1 MSRSNVGSP
10 LRPPLPA
17 EVPAPARWQVRLLG
31 GMEISD
37 GLLRVDRFASRAVAA
52 LLARLALA
60 PDCAHGREELIELLW
75 PGVALD
81 VGRNRLR
88 QTLST
93 LKSLLEPAGESAT
106 AVLLADRL
114 CIRVLP
120 GGLGCDVRQFE
131 HCLRLGDVDNAKALY
146 RGELMP
152 GHYDDWVL
160 SERGRLAALHESL
173 PAEPATPMPPAASSR
188 PASQPAAQPH
198 PQPQPQPQPQ
208 PNPPPLPS
216 GLPSFW
222 TRSIGAELTA
232 SRLRVLI
239 SSQRLVTVHG
249 PGGSGKTRL
258 AVEVAT
264 ALRDTQPVDLQAMSP
279 RSYLPPFDRVAFV
292 PLVDCV
298 DAAQALDKICSA
310 LQDQSDG
317 DAQARIVSALTGSQA
332 LLLLDNT
339 EQLDAETAAHIVA
352 LLHALPGLHV
362 MVTSRRLL
370 DVDGEVA
377 FELEGLPLP
386 APDALIAE
394 AAANPAVMLF
404 VDRARAVR
412 ADFHLGPRNV
422 LAIVGLVRLL
432 GGMPL
437 AIELAA
443 SRVRA
448 LTATELLSR
457 LSEGA
462 GTPMLDL
469 LTRSTSRNTPGT
481 RHASMRHVVDWSW
494 RQLDPAQAS
503 LLQAMSVFGTAACAP
518 AIAAVACVPLREAE
532 ALLCQLHD
540 ACLVHGTR
548 QADATTPSTRFSLL
562 QPVREFAADRWAE
575 ADAVQAR
582 ARMRDWLIGFARQA
596 VQHGPTAVAPEVPH
610 VHAAIVS
617 AMADGARAGGQAL
630 ELCIAL
636 RTYWDSD
643 DLPLSSLLALE
654 QATVNAG
661 DRAQRADAHE
671 LLALGFCSAGLAQ
684 QALAHAKAAVD
695 NADDDRRRALTLA
708 RWAWAT
714 YTAGQLGAGPIMLA
728 LDEAAVLATRGGDLL
743 ARATVLR
750 VQTMMVSNLLLDFA
764 GSERLAFEGQ
774 ALWEQLGHAAMA
786 RTMRLA
792 RATMWAWQG
801 RDLEALPVLQHC
813 EDSARTDGDWVG
825 ALHAARQLGRVHI
838 RLRQWRPAAA
848 ALRRAVQLG
857 WQRRYAR
864 GLANALIN
872 LPEAMLMAG
881 QPIAAARLYAAATA
895 HWTRLYGAMNR
906 IEAAESRRTRRLLR
920 LHHGAIRTGALCAEG
935 EGLDLPAAVALAL
948 NVSEG

>member
-1 MSRSNVGSP
+1 MSRFHVGSTQ
-10 LRPPLPA
+10 RPPLA
-17 EVPAPARWQVRLLG
+17 ANVAATARWQVRLLG
-31 GMEISD
+31 GVEITD

-60 PDCAHGREELIELLW
+60 PDRAHGREELIELLW

-93 LKSLLEPAGESAT
+93 LKSLLEPAGEAAT

-120 GGLGCDVRQFE
+120 GGLACDVHQFE
-131 HCLRLGDVDNAKALY
+131 HCLRLGDVDSAKALY

-160 SERGRLAALHESL
+160 AERSRLVALQESL
-173 PAEPATPMPPAASSR
+173 PADASAPALRSASAAPTGQPAVHDRPMP
-188 PASQPAAQPH
+188 H
-198 PQPQPQPQPQ
+198 
-208 PNPPPLPS
+208 PNPPPLQS

-239 SSQRLVTVHG
+239 ASQRLVTVHG

-258 AVEVAT
+258 AVEVA
-264 ALRDTQPVDLQAMSP
+264 AAMRDAQPVDLQTLSP
-279 RSYLPPFDRVAFV
+279 RSSVPPFDRVAFV

-298 DAAQALDKICSA
+298 NAEQALDKICLA
-310 LQDQSDG
+310 LQDLSDG

-339 EQLDAETAAHIVA
+339 EQLDAETATRLVA

-386 APDALIAE
+386 APDALVAE
-394 AAANPAVMLF
+394 AAGNPAVMLF
-404 VDRARAVR
+404 IDRARAVR

-422 LAIVGLVRLL
+422 QAIVGLVRLL

-443 SRVRA
+443 SRLRA

-469 LTRSTSRNTPGT
+469 LTRSTSRTTPGT

-494 RQLDPAQAS
+494 RQLDPAQAR
-503 LLQAMSVFGTAACAP
+503 LLQAMSVFSAAACAP
-518 AIAAVACVPLREAE
+518 AIAAVACVPLRDAE

-540 ACLVHGTR
+540 ASLVHSAK
-548 QADATTPSTRFSLL
+548 QADATNPSTRFSLL
-562 QPVREFAADRWAE
+562 QPVREFAASRWAE

-582 ARMRDWLIGFARQA
+582 ARLRNWLISFAQEA
-596 VQHGPTAVAPEVPH
+596 VQRGPTAVAPEVPH
-610 VHAAIVS
+610 VHASIVS
-617 AMADGARAGGQAL
+617 AMADGANAAHQAL
-630 ELCIAL
+630 QLCIAL
-636 RTYWDSD
+636 RPYWDSD

-654 QATVNAG
+654 QAAANAS

-671 LLALGFCSAGLAQ
+671 LLALGFGSAGLMEK
-684 QALAHAKAAVD
+684 ALAHAQAAVD

-708 RWAWAT
+708 RWVWAT
-714 YTAGQLGAGPIMLA
+714 YTAGELGAGPILQA
-728 LDEAAVLATRGGDLL
+728 LDEAAVLARRSGDLL
-743 ARATVLR
+743 ARATVVR
-750 VQTMMVSNLLLDFA
+750 VQAVMVSNLLLDFA
-764 GSERLAFEGQ
+764 GSEQLAVEGQ
-774 ALWEQLGHAAMA
+774 ALWEALGHAAMA
-786 RTMRLA
+786 RTMHLA

-801 RDLEALPVLQHC
+801 RNVEALPVLQHC

-825 ALHAARQLGRVHI
+825 ALHAARQQGRVHI
-838 RLRQWRPAAA
+838 RLRQWQPAAA

-872 LPEAMLMAG
+872 LPEALLMAG
-881 QPIAAARLYAAATA
+881 QPAAAARLHAAATA
-895 HWTRLYGAMNR
+895 HWARLYGAMNR
-906 IEAAESRRTRRLLR
+906 IEAAESKRTRRLLR
-920 LHHGAIRTGALCAEG
+920 LHHGAAGAAALSAEG
-935 EGLDLPAAVALAL
+935 RGLDLPGTVALAL
-948 NVSEG
+948 SHSEV

>member
-1 MSRSNVGSP
+1 V
-10 LRPPLPA
+10 
-17 EVPAPARWQVRLLG
+17 
-31 GMEISD
+31 EISD

-60 PDCAHGREELIELLW
+60 PDRAHGREELIELLW

-93 LKSLLEPAGESAT
+93 LKSLLEPAGEVAT

-120 GGLGCDVRQFE
+120 GGLACDAREFE
-131 HCLRLGDVDNAKALY
+131 RCLRLGDVATAQALY

-160 SERGRLAALHESL
+160 SERGRLSALHESL
-173 PAEPATPMPPAASSR
+173 PAEAAAYMPSTASTWPPDRR
-188 PASQPAAQPH
+188 PALPQPH
-198 PQPQPQPQPQ
+198 
-208 PNPPPLPS
+208 PPPLPS

-222 TRSIGAELTA
+222 TRSIGAELTGL
-232 SRLRVLI
+232 RLRVLV
-239 SSQRLVTVHG
+239 SAQRLVTVHG

-264 ALRDTQPVDLQAMSP
+264 ALRDAQPVDLHDMSTM
-279 RSYLPPFDRVAFV
+279 PPFDRVAFV

-298 DAAQALDKICSA
+298 DARQALDKICSA

-317 DAQARIVSALTGSQA
+317 DAQARIVSALTGIRA

-339 EQLDAETAAHIVA
+339 EQLDAATTARIVA

-370 DVDGEVA
+370 DIDGEVA

-386 APDALIAE
+386 APEALISE
-394 AAANPAVMLF
+394 AAANPAIMLF

-412 ADFHLGPRNV
+412 ADFHLGARN
-422 LAIVGLVRLL
+422 LRALVGLVRLL

-448 LTATELLSR
+448 LTATELLTR

-469 LTRSTSRNTPGT
+469 LTRSALRTTPGT

-494 RQLDPAQAS
+494 RQLEPAQAG
-503 LLQAMSVFGTAACAP
+503 LLRAMSVFGSAACAP
-518 AIAAVACVPLREAE
+518 AIAAVTDVPLREAE

-540 ACLVHGTR
+540 ASLVHSNPP
-548 QADATTPSTRFSLL
+548 ADATTQSTRFALL

-575 ADAVQAR
+575 ADADAAQAR
-582 ARMRDWLIGFARQA
+582 ARLRDWLIGFARQA
-596 VQHGPTAVAPEVPH
+596 VQHGPTAVASEVPH

-617 AMADGARAGGQAL
+617 AMADGAAHQAL
-630 ELCIAL
+630 ELAIVL
-636 RTYWDSD
+636 RPYWDAD
-643 DLPLSSLLALE
+643 DLPLSTLLALE
-654 QATVNAG
+654 QSAG
-661 DRAQRADAHE
+661 HADSRSKRADIHE
-671 LLALGFCSAGLAQ
+671 LLALGFGSAGLSAKSLGHAQ
-684 QALAHAKAAVD
+684 AAVES
-695 NADDDRRRALTLA
+695 ADDDRRRALTLA
-708 RWAWAT
+708 RWVWAT
-714 YTAGQLGAGPIMLA
+714 YSAGRLEVGPIMQA
-728 LDEAAVLATRGGDLL
+728 LDQAAALATRSGDLL
-743 ARATVLR
+743 ARATVLH
-750 VQTMMVSNLLLDFA
+750 VQTTMVSNLLLDFA
-764 GSERLAFEGQ
+764 GSELLATEGQ
-774 ALWEQLGHAAMA
+774 ALWETLGHAAMA
-786 RTMRLA
+786 RSMHIA
-792 RATMWAWQG
+792 RATMRAWQG
-801 RDLEALPVLQHC
+801 RNQEALLVLQHC
-813 EDSARTDGDWVG
+813 EDAARADGDWVG
-825 ALHAARQLGRVHI
+825 ALRAARQLGRVNI
-838 RLRQWRPAAA
+838 RLRQWQPAAA

-857 WQRRYAR
+857 WQRRYPR

-881 QPIAAARLYAAATA
+881 QPLAAARLHAAAVA
-895 HWTRLYGAMNR
+895 HWARLYGTMNR

-920 LHHGAIRTGALCAEG
+920 LHHGATRTDALRAEG
-935 EGLDLPAAVALAL
+935 QGLDLPAAVALAL
-948 NVSEG
+948 DAGGG